1 MRVYTIICTLLLL
14 FSLTEVRAQYVAE
27 DSSASRYVSGKSV
40 ATSQPSDTRTPF
52 VERLRFGGNFG
63 LSFGN
68 TTYIE
73 ASPLVVYAFND
84 KFQAGPG
91 LTYIYYRSNVAGYS
105 FSTSQYGGRLFGRYT
120 VYENFFLQAEMESLN
135 IEAHNDKYDGRY
147 WIVNPLVGGGYFV
160 PFGDHGGV
168 YATGL
173 YNLNYNSNL
182 SPYPSP
188 LIVRLGFTL

>member
-1 MRVYTIICTLLLL
+1 MRVYTILAPLALL
-14 FSLTEVRAQYVAE
+14 FSLTKAHAQYVAE
-27 DSSASRYVSGKSV
+27 DTNSSKYVSAKPVG
-40 ATSQPSDTRTPF
+40 TSKPSEPKEPF
-52 VERLRFGGNFG
+52 YKRLRYGGNFG

-84 KFQAGPG
+84 RFQAGPG
-91 LTYIYYRSNVAGYS
+91 ITYIYYRYSVPGYT

-120 VYENFFLQAEMESLN
+120 VYENFFLQAELESLN
-135 IEAHNDKYDGRY
+135 IEVRNDKYDGRY
-147 WIVNPLVGGGYFV
+147 WITNPLVGGGYFV
-160 PFGDHGGV
+160 PFGDRGGLYV
-168 YATGL
+168 TGL

-188 LIVRLGFTL
+188 LILRVGFTL